1 MDELKQEQ
9 SITPDPRRGR
19 TTILHVAQH
28 LGLSKATVSKVLNM
42 SPEACP
48 VAEGT
53 RRRVLEAVA
62 ELGYRPSFQARALA
76 NRRTQMVAIAYE
88 APLGAVPRG
97 VYWDIV
103 DKLDELLGQAGL
115 CPTFVHTHGRHRNAA
130 DMLGDQRFDACLSLG
145 TLPPRVLDVLRSEQI
160 PTVLINAEA
169 DASWTRVNVNDVGGC
184 ELVMRHLIDL
194 GHKRIAYNAGRYAN
208 THPSAIDRATTYT
221 RLMNEAG
228 LEADKPFVGQVD
240 DFIERCVEGP
250 YKPTAILDFEHWT
263 AVIVLQRLWRRGIR
277 VPADISVATFND
289 VYPVT
294 LTIPPLTTV
303 RLPSDELAQHAAQ
316 QLIARIDNPSM
327 PPACIVL
334 DESLIVRESTAP
346 PTQS

>member
-1 MDELKQEQ
+1 MDEV
-9 SITPDPRRGR
+9 TPKMRMKPEARRAR
-19 TTILHVAQH
+19 PTLLDVARH
-28 LGLSKATVSKVLNM
+28 LGLSKATISKVLNM
-42 SPEACP
+42 PPEQCP
-48 VAEGT
+48 VAQTT
-53 RRRVLEAVA
+53 RQRVLEAVA

-103 DKLDELLGQAGL
+103 DRLDELLGQAGL

-145 TLPPRVLDVLRSEQI
+145 TLPPRVLEVLRAEQL

-169 DASWTRVNVNDVGGC
+169 DASWTCVNVNDVGGA
-184 ELVMRHLIDL
+184 ELVMKHLLAL

-221 RLMNEAG
+221 RMMHEAG
-228 LEADKPFVGQVD
+228 LEPDKPFIGPVD
-240 DFIERCVEGP
+240 EFVERCINGP

-263 AVIVLQRLWRRGIR
+263 AVIVLQRLWRRGVR
-277 VPADISVATFND
+277 VPDDVSVATFND

-303 RLPSDELAQHAAQ
+303 RLPSEGIAKHAAE
-316 QLIARIDNPSM
+316 QLIARIADPLL
-327 PPACIVL
+327 PPEHIVL
-334 DESLIVRESTAP
+334 DETLIIRESTAP
-346 PTQS
+346 PKS